1 MNKQKKIDL
10 YFGFQSEDKIH
21 KELEETFGELKN
33 TSDNEE
39 YGKHF
44 EFDKYNDKCFLEIKS
59 RRIPH
64 NKYMSLMFG
73 LNKYEKGNKLIE
85 EDKDIRIFPEILID
99 WLDKLPPTIQVK
111 AGLTDGDSTKN
122 NVGEED
128 LKRIAKEEGW
138 ILEPDNSNI
147 DIPLGNY
154 DE

>member
-10 YFGFQSEDKIH
+10 YFGFQNEDKIH

-33 TSDNEE
+33 TSDNED

-73 LNKYEKGNKLIE
+73 FNKYEKGNKLIE
-85 EDKDIRIFPEILID
+85 EDKDLRIFYI
-99 WLDKLPPTIQVK
+99 WKC
-111 AGLTDGDSTKN
+111 TDGLFYWEHGSSDYEIKFSGRMDRGCDERADLVHISQENIKPLKDFSFST
-122 NVGEED
+122 E
-128 LKRIAKEEGW
+128 
-138 ILEPDNSNI
+138 
-147 DIPLGNY
+147 
-154 DE
+154 

>member
-1 MNKQKKIDL
+1 MNKQKKLDL
-10 YFGFQSEDKIH
+10 YFGFQGEDKVH

-73 LNKYEKGNKLIE
+73 FNKYEK
-85 EDKDIRIFPEILID
+85 
-99 WLDKLPPTIQVK
+99 
-111 AGLTDGDSTKN
+111 
-122 NVGEED
+122 
-128 LKRIAKEEGW
+128 
-138 ILEPDNSNI
+138 
-147 DIPLGNY
+147 
-154 DE
+154 